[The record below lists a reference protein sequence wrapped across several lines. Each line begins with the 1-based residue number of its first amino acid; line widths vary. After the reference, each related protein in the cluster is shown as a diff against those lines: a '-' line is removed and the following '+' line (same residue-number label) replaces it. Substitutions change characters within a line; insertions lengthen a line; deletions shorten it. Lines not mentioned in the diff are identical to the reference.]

1 MQSAV
6 DRVSVVVFD
15 KVKAIKLSFTEDK
28 LVLSSESS
36 DQGDASEELAVDYKG
51 SEYAT
56 TAAEIIR
63 QTVVDIIHNR
73 TVEVRLPRSNS

>member
-28 LVLSSESS
+28 FVLSSESS
-36 DQGDASEELAVDYKG
+36 DQGDASEELAVDYEG

-56 TAAEIIR
+56 TVVEIIR
-63 QTVVDIIHNR
+63 QTVIDAIQ
-73 TVEVRLPRSNS
+73 NSRA